1 MKIRTDFITNSSS
14 SSFILA
20 QKGEFSEAQKE
31 TILKYVM
38 DNMLGDTILTPESS
52 ELSTVESSKEE
63 IHKAFKENYIRD
75 DDEQAAIRQA
85 LAEGKTIRHGDVDFE
100 CCEDTYAEL
109 FERLWKVLESAAPD
123 TFSILDGDLNY

>member
-1 MKIRTDFITNSSS
+1 MKIRSDYVTNSSS

-31 TILKYVM
+31 AILRYVTERM
-38 DNMLGDTILTPESS
+38 MGDTILTPESS
-52 ELSTVESSKEE
+52 EEE
-63 IHKAFKENYIRD
+63 IHKAFKENYIWD
-75 DDEQAAIRQA
+75 DDEQAAVRQA
-85 LAEGKTIRHGDVDFE
+85 LSEGKTIRHGNVDFE

-123 TFSILDGDLNY
+123 TFSVLDGDLNY

>member
-1 MKIRTDFITNSSS
+1 MKIRTDFVTNSSS

-20 QKGEFSEAQKE
+20 QKGELNEAQKE
-31 TILKYVM
+31 AIFRYVTERM
-38 DNMLGDTILTPESS
+38 MGDTILTPESS
-52 ELSTVESSKEE
+52 EEE
-63 IHKAFKENYIRD
+63 IHKAFKENYIWD
-75 DDEQAAIRQA
+75 DDEQTAVRQA
-85 LAEGKTIRHGDVDFE
+85 LAEGKTIRHGNVDFE

>member
-1 MKIRTDFITNSSS
+1 MKIRTDFVTNSSS

-20 QKGEFSEAQKE
+20 QKGELNEAQKE
-31 TILKYVM
+31 AILRYVTERM
-38 DNMLGDTILTPESS
+38 MGDTILTPESS
-52 ELSTVESSKEE
+52 EEE
-63 IHKAFKENYIRD
+63 IHKAFKENHIWD
-75 DDEQAAIRQA
+75 DDEQTAVRQA

-109 FERLWKVLESAAPD
+109 FERLWKVLENAAPD

>member
-1 MKIRTDFITNSSS
+1 MKIRTDFVTNSSS

-20 QKGEFSEAQKE
+20 QKGELNEAQKE
-31 TILKYVM
+31 AIFRYVTERM
-38 DNMLGDTILTPESS
+38 MGDTILTPESS
-52 ELSTVESSKEE
+52 EEE
-63 IHKAFKENYIRD
+63 IHKAFKENYIWD
-75 DDEQAAIRQA
+75 DDKQAAIRQA

-109 FERLWKVLESAAPD
+109 FERLWKVLENAAPD

>member
-1 MKIRTDFITNSSS
+1 MKIRTDFVTNSSS

-20 QKGEFSEAQKE
+20 QKGELNEAQKE
-31 TILKYVM
+31 AILRYVTERM
-38 DNMLGDTILTPESS
+38 MGDTILTPESS
-52 ELSTVESSKEE
+52 EEE
-63 IHKAFKENYIRD
+63 IHKAFKENHIWD
-75 DDEQAAIRQA
+75 DDEQTAVRQA

-123 TFSILDGDLNY
+123 TFSVLDGDLNY

>member
-52 ELSTVESSKEE
+52 EEE
-63 IHKAFKENYIRD
+63 IHKA
-75 DDEQAAIRQA
+75 
-85 LAEGKTIRHGDVDFE
+85 
-100 CCEDTYAEL
+100 
-109 FERLWKVLESAAPD
+109 
-123 TFSILDGDLNY
+123 

>member
-1 MKIRTDFITNSSS
+1 MGQGAWPCPQNMKIRTDFITNSSS

-52 ELSTVESSKEE
+52 EEE

-85 LAEGKTIRHGDVDFE
+85 LAEGKTIRHGDFCSLVP
-100 CCEDTYAEL
+100 
-109 FERLWKVLESAAPD
+109 ESPFR
-123 TFSILDGDLNY
+123 FSRVFVS

>member
-1 MKIRTDFITNSSS
+1 MKIRSDYVTNSSS

-20 QKGEFSEAQKE
+20 QKGELNEAQKE
-31 TILKYVM
+31 AIIRYVTERM
-38 DNMLGDTILTPESS
+38 MGDTILTPESS
-52 ELSTVESSKEE
+52 EEE
-63 IHKAFKENYIRD
+63 IHKAFKENYIWD
-75 DDEQAAIRQA
+75 DDEQAAVRQA
-85 LAEGKTIRHGDVDFE
+85 LSEGKTIRHGDVDFE

>member
-38 DNMLGDTILTPESS
+38 GNMLGDTILTPESS
-52 ELSTVESSKEE
+52 EEE

>member
-52 ELSTVESSKEE
+52 EEE

-85 LAEGKTIRHGDVDFE
+85 LAEGKTIRHGDVDLSNRSMSE
-100 CCEDTYAEL
+100 TGVNPARIY
-109 FERLWKVLESAAPD
+109 RINP
-123 TFSILDGDLNY
+123 

>member
-38 DNMLGDTILTPESS
+38 DNMLGDTILTPLNSPFCAKMKLLLL
-52 ELSTVESSKEE
+52 EL
-63 IHKAFKENYIRD
+63 
-75 DDEQAAIRQA
+75 
-85 LAEGKTIRHGDVDFE
+85 VD
-100 CCEDTYAEL
+100 
-109 FERLWKVLESAAPD
+109 RKRVV
-123 TFSILDGDLNY
+123 